1 MKKHGEILSFLNFN
15 FNLLKKFS
23 EKKIILRIMLF
34 SIYTSVPWNENFWIN

>member
-23 EKKIILRIMLF
+23 EKKDYFTYNVILYIHERSLKWEF
-34 SIYTSVPWNENFWIN
+34 LD